1 MITMAKM
8 FVKGSAPWSM
18 RIIGF
23 VAAAL
28 LALLL
33 AATPSGSVEPGQ
45 APATKAPEQPPAFVT
60 LDGRKVI
67 EIRAAVGAQTP
78 QQMARR
84 GSQSLAQ
91 IASDYAIS
99 PDQLVLREAPPYTEI
114 GLFRGGRFVI
124 KLAVDERNANL
135 FQQSRQEL
143 AQRYLEQIRA
153 SIKRYRSTH
162 RGQDWLR
169 GTALALLTLGGYVL
183 WLRGQLALNRRLAAW
198 IHAPANPRLDGVQI
212 GGSEL
217 LAADQERTL
226 LDLLRRGVNAVVLAV
241 VSYLFIPLFLGLFPP
256 TQAVSETLKAQILR
270 LISGA
275 LNAFVASIPDLITLA
290 LILAFTVVLVRAS
303 NAWFR
308 SIELQRLRLSWFYPE
323 WARPTARL
331 VAIMILLGGLVF
343 AYPYVP
349 GTSSKAFQGAGLF
362 LGVLAALGSSAVASN
377 LIGGLMLTYT
387 RAYQEGD
394 RVKINDTIGIVEDTA
409 LLTTRLRTPWN
420 ELVNIPNATVLGASI
435 VNYTL
440 ARREL
445 GKPVVI
451 AATVTIGYDVP
462 WRQVHQLMLDA
473 AHATAGISQELPA
486 FVLQTS
492 LNDFHISYELNACV
506 ENVDTY
512 RLTFSGLLA
521 AIQDQFAAAG
531 VEILSPGYHAIR
543 NGNRSTVPKV
553 TGQDG

>member
-1 MITMAKM
+1 M
-8 FVKGSAPWSM
+8 
-18 RIIGF
+18 
-23 VAAAL
+23 
-28 LALLL
+28 
-33 AATPSGSVEPGQ
+33 
-45 APATKAPEQPPAFVT
+45 
-60 LDGRKVI
+60 
-67 EIRAAVGAQTP
+67 
-78 QQMARR
+78 
-84 GSQSLAQ
+84 
-91 IASDYAIS
+91 
-99 PDQLVLREAPPYTEI
+99 
-114 GLFRGGRFVI
+114 
-124 KLAVDERNANL
+124 
-135 FQQSRQEL
+135 
-143 AQRYLEQIRA
+143 
-153 SIKRYRSTH
+153 
-162 RGQDWLR
+162 
-169 GTALALLTLGGYVL
+169 
-183 WLRGQLALNRRLAAW
+183 
-198 IHAPANPRLDGVQI
+198 
-212 GGSEL
+212 
-217 LAADQERTL
+217 
-226 LDLLRRGVNAVVLAV
+226 
-241 VSYLFIPLFLGLFPP
+241 
-256 TQAVSETLKAQILR
+256 
-270 LISGA
+270 
-275 LNAFVASIPDLITLA
+275 
-290 LILAFTVVLVRAS
+290 LVRAS

-349 GTSSKAFQGAGLF
+349 GTSCKAFQGAGLF

-394 RVKINDTIGIVEDTA
+394 RVKINDTIGIVEDTD

-473 AHATAGISQELPA
+473 ANATAGISQELPA

-553 TGQDG
+553 TGEGG